1 MSMKKSVEIDKA
13 RSYQYLCTIDKM
25 GDDKI
30 KQMCDV
36 GDVTIWTWDLQNV
49 PPNVD
54 EVRYLLFQSW

>member
-36 GDVTIWTWDLQNV
+36 GEGRRILKLAN
-49 PPNVD
+49 
-54 EVRYLLFQSW
+54 RC

>member
-36 GDVTIWTWDLQNV
+36 GDVTIWT
-49 PPNVD
+49 
-54 EVRYLLFQSW
+54 